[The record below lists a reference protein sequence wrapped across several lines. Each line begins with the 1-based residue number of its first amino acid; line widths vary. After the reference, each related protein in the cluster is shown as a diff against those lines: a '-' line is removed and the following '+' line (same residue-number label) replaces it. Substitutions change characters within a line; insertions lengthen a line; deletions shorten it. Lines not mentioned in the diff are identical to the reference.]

1 MKIIVLTKQVKI
13 GDTVKCDFAGIE
25 AAVRIKEH
33 TEADVIVYVLG
44 EKSDGIM
51 PVSYTHLD
59 VYKRQ
64 VLSSMGSS
72 CNHIAHVSTQLPYA
86 ITAAA
91 SSAVAYLFVGLTYES
106 MGLGVAAAIGIAIA
120 ILGSWLIATVAH
132 KMSKNKVD

>member
-1 MKIIVLTKQVKI
+1 MSIEEISNELNTTGTSWGTFAIYLPISIPLAAAI
-13 GDTVKCDFAGIE
+13 GAPLAPAIGLVVAGGIFGDHCSPISDT
-25 AAVRIKEH
+25 
-33 TEADVIVYVLG
+33 T
-44 EKSDGIM
+44 
-51 PVSYTHLD
+51 
-59 VYKRQ
+59 

-91 SSAVAYLFVGLTYES
+91 AAAVAYLFVGLTYES
-106 MGLGVAAAIGIAIA
+106 VGIGVAATIGIAIT